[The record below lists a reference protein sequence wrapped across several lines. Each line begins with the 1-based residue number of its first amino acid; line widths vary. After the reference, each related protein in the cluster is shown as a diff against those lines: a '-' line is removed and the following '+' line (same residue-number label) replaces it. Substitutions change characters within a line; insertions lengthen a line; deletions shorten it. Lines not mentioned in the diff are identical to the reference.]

1 MRTFAR
7 SSSHRWPHRWHT
19 WILLVAALH
28 AVTNPQFGQ
37 WCSFAISTP
46 RYPRLYYRFP
56 SRLDLIPRPSM
67 PSIAVV
73 NRRTALLVVLVA
85 TTITFGA
92 ILWSFVSYL
101 RTASPLL
108 LAAILGS
115 LGATLLMEGVR
126 EGYVDRTRAAVGL
139 PPRYGRIPQSKTIRG
154 GRSKRATGP
163 ALRRT
168 PACP

>member
-1 MRTFAR
+1 
-7 SSSHRWPHRWHT
+7 
-19 WILLVAALH
+19 
-28 AVTNPQFGQ
+28 
-37 WCSFAISTP
+37 
-46 RYPRLYYRFP
+46 
-56 SRLDLIPRPSM
+56 M

-139 PPRYGRIPQSKTIRG
+139 PPRYGRIPQSKTIRA
-154 GRSKRATGP
+154 RSMQLAIRPSPRPT
-163 ALRRT
+163 
-168 PACP
+168 